1 MVKGYNCSFL
11 KRNMSSI
18 LNYIEENPKE
28 TQRLIGLDYV
38 DLKQVIENAEK
49 LHDQKQNELESRK
62 TRIIAGGGGR
72 KPKLS
77 RAEQIVLTLV
87 YLRHMTTFQ
96 LLGIQ
101 FGISESTANN
111 IFNYWLPLLRELL
124 PSSLVE
130 QVKKMILTMK

>member
-1 MVKGYNCSFL
+1 M
-11 KRNMSSI
+11 
-18 LNYIEENPKE
+18 
-28 TQRLIGLDYV
+28 DYV
-38 DLKQVIENAEK
+38 DLKQLIENAEK

-77 RAEQIVLTLV
+77 KAEQIVLTLV